1 MMKKLKRKPGKYGA
15 QVSKQNALLKN
26 FISDNLTYFE

>member
-1 MMKKLKRKPGKYGA
+1 MEKKIKRKSGKQGA
-15 QVSKQNALLKN
+15 QMSKQNAQLEN